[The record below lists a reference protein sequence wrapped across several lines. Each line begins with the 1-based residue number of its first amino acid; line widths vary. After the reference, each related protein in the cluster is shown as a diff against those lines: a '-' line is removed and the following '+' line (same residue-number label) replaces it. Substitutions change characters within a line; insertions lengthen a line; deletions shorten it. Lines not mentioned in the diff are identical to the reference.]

1 MHNPPCK
8 NNVVEVIM
16 SDSSKSPKSNIIS
29 PKGVFALV
37 LIVIIVGLGAIGAVR
52 YSSPIPGLA
61 ATATQQNIDVP
72 GQFSITF
79 PNSGESA
86 VGTDTFGVIASS
98 SDQTPIPIA
107 SVAKIMTAYIV
118 LKEHPLK
125 LGEEGP
131 SLTINEQDVADYEF
145 GKQNN
150 YSLIAVTL
158 GEKIT
163 ERQLLEGLM
172 LPSGNNAAST
182 LGRWIAGT
190 DEAFVAKMNETAK
203 ALGMT
208 STHYADASGANEAT
222 VSNAVDQIK
231 IAQAAMQDPVFR
243 EIVAMPQTTLPVAGK
258 VYNVNNMLGK
268 HGIVGIKTGSGV
280 NAGGC
285 FVSATPVVDG
295 TEKHYIIAAVL
306 GSRKANQNL
315 QSALDAN
322 AEILNQVRSQFNTYE
337 LTMPADGFSKITAPW
352 HAQSGLTVSEPIK
365 VFGYPGMKVA
375 YSITPLPVK
384 LPAAPGTDIATLII
398 QAGNM
403 SQTVTMQNTEQMNP
417 PGFLWKLIRY

>member
-1 MHNPPCK
+1 
-8 NNVVEVIM
+8 M
-16 SDSSKSPKSNIIS
+16 SDSSKSPKTNIVDT
-29 PKGVFALV
+29 KGVIALI
-37 LIVIIVGLGAIGAVR
+37 LIVIIVGLGVIGAVR
-52 YSSPIPGLA
+52 FSSAIPELA
-61 ATATQQNIDVP
+61 VTETEKNIVIP
-72 GQFSITF
+72 GQFSVTL
-79 PNSGESA
+79 PDSGESA

-118 LKEHPLK
+118 LKERPLK

-150 YSLIAVTL
+150 YSLIPVTL

-231 IAQAAMQDPVFR
+231 VAQAAMQDPVFR
-243 EIVAMPQTTLPVAGK
+243 EIVAMPQAVLPVAGK

-285 FVSATPVVDG
+285 FVSATPIVDG

-315 QSALDAN
+315 QSALEAN
-322 AEILNQVRSQFNTYE
+322 AQILDQVRPQFKTYE
-337 LTMPADGFSKITAPW
+337 LTPPAKGFGKITAPW
-352 HAQSGLTVSEPIK
+352 HIQSGLTVSGAIK
-365 VFGYPGMKVA
+365 VFGYPGMKVE
-375 YSITPLPVK
+375 YSINPLPVK
-384 LPAAPGTDIATLII
+384 LPAAPGTDIATMTI
-398 QAGNM
+398 QTGNM
-403 SQTVTMQNTEQMNP
+403 SQTVTMQNTEQIDP

>member
-1 MHNPPCK
+1 MP
-8 NNVVEVIM
+8 
-16 SDSSKSPKSNIIS
+16 DSSKSPKSNSIAPRGVISLII
-29 PKGVFALV
+29 
-37 LIVIIVGLGAIGAVR
+37 IVIIVGLGVLGAVR
-52 YSSPIPGLA
+52 FSSQIPALA
-61 ATATQQNIDVP
+61 ATATEKNVAIP
-72 GQFSITF
+72 GQFVVTF
-79 PNSGESA
+79 PESGESA
-86 VGTDTFGVIASS
+86 VGTDTFGVISSS

-107 SVAKIMTAYIV
+107 SVTKIMTAYIV

-125 LGEEGP
+125 IGEEGP

-150 YSLIAVTL
+150 YSLLPVAL
-158 GEKIT
+158 GEKLT

-203 ALGMT
+203 SLGMT
-208 STHYADASGANEAT
+208 NTQYADASGANEAT

-243 EIVAMPQTTLPVAGK
+243 EIVAMPQATLPVAGK

-285 FVSATPVVDG
+285 FVSATPIVDG
-295 TEKHYIIAAVL
+295 TEKHYLIAAVL

-322 AEILNQVRSQFNTYE
+322 AQILDQVRDQFKTYE
-337 LTMPADGFSKITAPW
+337 LTPPAKGFGKIVTPW
-352 HAQSGLTVSEPIK
+352 HTQSSLTVNGPIK
-365 VFGYPGMKVA
+365 VFGYPDMKVE
-375 YSITPLPVK
+375 YSINPLPVK
-384 LPAAPGTDIATLII
+384 LPAVPGTDIATLTI
-398 QAGNM
+398 QAGKM
-403 SQTVTMQNTEQMNP
+403 SQSVTMQNTERINP
-417 PGFLWKLIRY
+417 PGLLWKLIRY